1 MEVGKPAAAVGSETR
16 GAQPGTGGRRGCPS
30 RASRAAHP
38 GSLLALDLG
47 AGPGQGRGGL
57 GRRGI
62 SNRAEPAGGGEIGGR
77 GPPAPKGKG

>member
-16 GAQPGTGGRRGCPS
+16 GSQPGTGGRRGCPS

-47 AGPGQGRGGL
+47 AGPGRGWSGL